1 MSLSSLAYVLL
12 EKAVQPTIVFVL
24 VGIAAFPVAA
34 FLARVF
40 AQRQPGR
47 ASVLAKL
54 LCGFGRCLLRLR
66 YRVQVS
72 GADEVKRHGRR
83 GILFLPNHPALIDPV
98 ILTAWLHGPFGTR
111 PLALENQID
120 HPVIRTLAGWIG
132 VLPIPDPA
140 KIDRDS
146 APKTQAAITLCIEAL
161 KQGQNVLLYPAGR
174 LMRQKFETLGAVSA
188 AHRILSE
195 LPQVRVVLVRTSGL
209 WGSSSSWGA
218 GAPPRL
224 KRSLWGHICPLL
236 ASGIFFAPKRRVR
249 VELVEPTDLPRHADR
264 VQLNAYLDQFY
275 RQSAHPALAVPY
287 SIWEGWT
294 ARCRPRP
301 PSAPH
306 GLDPA
311 APTPTG
317 APPAPEPPATIS
329 ASPGRKNGHAR
340 LRAASPT
347 PVPAATRRI
356 VLEYLQEATGRTELQ
371 ESQELARD
379 LGLDSLAVTEIIL
392 WLQREFAVTVP
403 NVEAVRTVGDI
414 MLAAVNRLAAEAHDV
429 EVPTPPAAWFK
440 SNITP
445 PTRSGPRDRG
455 ETKKHPRARIPQGA
469 TIGQVFLE
477 QARLHPGKVIV
488 ADLQRGI
495 RTYRDLLTAIFIL
508 RPRLA
513 ALEGRYVGILLPASV
528 AADTVFLA
536 ALFAGKTP
544 VMVNWTAGPRYI
556 RHSLELLGV
565 RQVLTAEVLLR
576 RLAAQGTDLT
586 SLRECLVTLEK
597 FAGAVSWWEKVCAAI
612 RARWPAGK
620 FETGNP
626 SDSAVVLFTSGSEA
640 LPKAV
645 PLTHTNLLTNAR
657 DALSCFAIY
666 ENDCFLGMLP
676 PFHSFGLT
684 GTMLLPLLSGVK
696 VVHHPNPNEVTT
708 LARII
713 QNYRVSILL
722 GTPTFLNNI
731 VRGAAGSDLSSVRL
745 GVTGAEKCPPDVY
758 EALQNSCPH
767 ATILEGYGITECSP
781 IVSVTREDDP
791 RTGTIGPPLPSVETR
806 LVDPETGQPIAP
818 GQTGMLLVRGP
829 SIFTEYLNH
838 RGPSPFT
845 TFNGQ
850 TWYRTGDLVKA
861 DAAGHLTFI
870 GRLKRFVKIG
880 GEMVSLPAIEDVLLP
895 VFALPADTAPCL
907 AVISTGR
914 EDQPEL
920 VLFTIRPLSRQ
931 RVNEVINAAGLSGL
945 HHIRMVREISEIP
958 LLGTG
963 KVDYQALARLLAA
976 SSPAA

>member
-174 LMRQKFETLGAVSA
+174 LMRQEFETLGAVSA

-829 SIFTEYLNH
+829 SIFTGYLNH

-845 TFNGQ
+845 TYNGQ

-861 DAAGHLTFI
+861 DATGHLTFI

-920 VLFTIRPLSRQ
+920 VLFTIRPLRRQ
-931 RVNEVINAAGLSGL
+931 HVNEVINAAGLSGL